1 MFQGFKDFIARGN
14 AIDLA
19 VGVVVGAAFTLV
31 VTNVVDNV
39 LNPLIAGLVGEP
51 NFDTVLS
58 FHIGDALVM
67 PGTVITA
74 LINFLLVALAL
85 YFVVVTPMNKFNER
99 RQAGAE
105 EEVEEQILL
114 LREIRDSLAAQ
125 STPGAAGAGAPGPRD
140 PGGPTGPTV

>member
-1 MFQGFKDFIARGN
+1 MVI
-14 AIDLA
+14 
-19 VGVVVGAAFTLV
+19 GAAFTLV

-58 FHIGDALVM
+58 FQIGDALVM

-125 STPGAAGAGAPGPRD
+125 NAPGTPGTGAPGPANLA
-140 PGGPTGPTV
+140 GPTV